1 MALKDVHPVAFG
13 NGYSRILT
21 EEKEKNDIKSFKLFL

>member
-13 NGYSRILT
+13 NGYSRISI
-21 EEKEKNDIKSFKLFL
+21 EEKEKVDNKSFKLIL

>member
-13 NGYSRILT
+13 NGYSLILI
-21 EEKEKNDIKSFKLFL
+21 EEKEKNDIKSFTLFL